1 MKVVIQRVSSASVSV
16 DNKNVGK
23 ISEGLMLLIG
33 VAERDM
39 PDDVKYAAY
48 KCANLRIFEDAD
60 GKLNKSILETG
71 GAILAVS
78 QFTLLGDTR
87 KGRRPSFINA
97 ARPEKGQELYEYF
110 VKVLKEL
117 GIQVETG
124 IFGAMMDVQ
133 LINTGPVTII
143 IDTEERG
150 Q

>member
-1 MKVVIQRVSSASVSV
+1 MSSASVTV

-39 PDDVKYAAY
+39 PDDVEYAAN

-60 GKLNKSILETG
+60 GKLNKSVLETG

-97 ARPEKGQELYEYF
+97 ARSEKGQELYEYF

-143 IDTEERG
+143 IDTVGRK